1 MNEEHV
7 GLLAGTDVATPW
19 TIPGAALHEELLA
32 LVEAGLT
39 PLESLRTATLNPA
52 RYFEKTG
59 EFGTVAPGMIADLV
73 LIDGD
78 PLSDIRNVRRISG
91 VVANGRY
98 LDRAALDGMLAT
110 AEQLA
115 RSGKHDVIH
124 RPGQGMPSK

>member
-1 MNEEHV
+1 
-7 GLLAGTDVATPW
+7 
-19 TIPGAALHEELLA
+19 
-32 LVEAGLT
+32 
-39 PLESLRTATLNPA
+39 
-52 RYFEKTG
+52 
-59 EFGTVAPGMIADLV
+59 MIADLV

-78 PLSDIRNVRRISG
+78 PLSDIRNLRRISG

-124 RPGQGMPSK
+124 RPGQGSR